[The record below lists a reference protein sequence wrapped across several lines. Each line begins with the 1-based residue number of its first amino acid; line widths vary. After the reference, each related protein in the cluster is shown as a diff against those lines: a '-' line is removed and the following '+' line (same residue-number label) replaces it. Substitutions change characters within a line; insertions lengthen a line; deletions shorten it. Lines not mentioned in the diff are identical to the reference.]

1 MTGYWGALGA
11 GLANLFAWPNIAI
24 PVIGTLIAM
33 ITSFLPGIGGVSLA
47 AILLVATIHWDPVSV
62 LLLFGALT
70 GGATFMG
77 SITGIL
83 FNIPG
88 NAPSAAVLLDGHP
101 MSRAGLPQTALAC
114 SATASAAGSIFGV
127 LVLLAL
133 LPIIQPII
141 LEFGPFEYVLLG
153 VWGLTTVVT
162 VPSTSRMKALAVT
175 LIGLLASIIGTDPSS
190 GHPRWTFGSIALLD
204 GINMVAVLLGYFT
217 LSEIISWR
225 RSFQLGDAA
234 SSRNAQDS
242 AWAGVLSVFRH
253 WGLTMRSSMIGVL
266 VGIIPGVGGTVASF
280 VAYGQA
286 IQTSPPDQRSGFGAG
301 DIRGVIAP
309 EAAVDSKDGGSLL
322 PTIAFGLP
330 GSEASVILLSVLTV
344 HGIVPGAPMLTT
356 GLPLTFTLILS
367 LLLSNLLTSA
377 VGLAMVPYLARLTAL
392 RIDRIALPVIVA
404 SFVTI
409 VQLNGMLAD
418 LYVGLIFGLFGYMLK
433 RLDWPT
439 IPFIIAFV
447 LGGFVERNLALTID
461 LVRVGRLHPLE
472 RPTSLAIML
481 VIVISLAWMSRGGIA
496 PVRRADPKRADVAMS
511 WLLAAGAAIFA
522 WISLDGRPAYS
533 FFAQGTAWC
542 CLLAILATASLQTAR
557 LVRYRAQ
564 GGEPVRSI
572 PESHRAPLVMI
583 LLLPALIWLVGLS
596 WALAA
601 FVLAWLLAGRR
612 LTWRSGGMA
621 AGAALTAAAAAWL
634 YLDRVAVVDLPLP
647 ALSSLVSAASDLK

>member
-1 MTGYWGALGA
+1 MTGYWGALGT

-33 ITSFLPGIGGVSLA
+33 VTSFLPGIGGVSLA

-77 SITGIL
+77 SITAIL

-114 SATASAAGSIFGV
+114 SATASAVGSIFGV

-133 LPIIQPII
+133 LPVIRPII
-141 LEFGPFEYVLLG
+141 LEFGPVEYVLLG
-153 VWGLTTVVT
+153 VWGLTTVIT
-162 VPSTSRMKALAVT
+162 VPSASRMKALAVT
-175 LIGLLASIIGTDPSS
+175 LIGLLASLIGTDPSS
-190 GHPRWTFGSIALLD
+190 GYPRWTFGSIALFD

-234 SSRNAQDS
+234 SSRSARDS

-286 IQTSPPDQRSGFGAG
+286 IQTSPPDERSGFGAG

-330 GSEASVILLSVLTV
+330 GSEVSVILLSVLTV

-356 GLPLTFTLILS
+356 GLSLTFTLILS

-409 VQLNGMLAD
+409 VQLNGML
-418 LYVGLIFGLFGYMLK
+418 
-433 RLDWPT
+433 
-439 IPFIIAFV
+439 
-447 LGGFVERNLALTID
+447 
-461 LVRVGRLHPLE
+461 
-472 RPTSLAIML
+472 
-481 VIVISLAWMSRGGIA
+481 
-496 PVRRADPKRADVAMS
+496 
-511 WLLAAGAAIFA
+511 
-522 WISLDGRPAYS
+522 
-533 FFAQGTAWC
+533 
-542 CLLAILATASLQTAR
+542 
-557 LVRYRAQ
+557 
-564 GGEPVRSI
+564 
-572 PESHRAPLVMI
+572 
-583 LLLPALIWLVGLS
+583 
-596 WALAA
+596 
-601 FVLAWLLAGRR
+601 
-612 LTWRSGGMA
+612 
-621 AGAALTAAAAAWL
+621 
-634 YLDRVAVVDLPLP
+634 VDL
-647 ALSSLVSAASDLK
+647 